1 MEGVRRV
8 YPDTGRAAKRMP
20 EATGFEAKTIHRLL
34 EVDPKGGGFTRHSDH
49 PLACARLV
57 VDEPSMVDV
66 LRMPALRRA
75 IPERAARLIVGDIDR
90 LPSGGPGQVLADS
103 LASGAVPVVRLT
115 EVFRQAAQ
123 RRSSHARSFQARGRP
138 RLLLRVG

>member
-1 MEGVRRV
+1 MRPQCSNEEPPRSLLLMEGVLRV

-34 EVDPKGGGFTRHSDH
+34 EAAPKGGGFKRHNDH
-49 PLACARLV
+49 PLACALLV

-75 IPERAARLIVGDIDR
+75 IPERAALLIVGDIDQ
-90 LPSGGPGQVLADS
+90 LPSGELCLGVHDAT
-103 LASGAVPVVRLT
+103 RLRNPPH
-115 EVFRQAAQ
+115 F
-123 RRSSHARSFQARGRP
+123 
-138 RLLLRVG
+138 